1 MVTSS
6 ALAQISITNQ
16 DTFCMISAKHAL
28 LWHLTLRSVLSTYR
42 QEKKL
47 EFMGQ
52 LTITQVSILVLHDV
66 LCVTV

>member
-6 ALAQISITNQ
+6 ALAQISVTNL
-16 DTFCMISAKHAL
+16 DTFCMISAIHAL
-28 LWHLTLRSVLSTYR
+28 LWHLTLHSVLSTYR

-52 LTITQVSILVLHDV
+52 LTIT
-66 LCVTV
+66 